1 MSSNAKHADDGGTFL
16 EAFAAE
22 ITGAAYPIALRHAI
36 GGSWLDLELGLWKA
50 LADTVEHWAR
60 PAPRPGSPDE
70 FDVWRER
77 FLVELTG
84 EAFHIARRYGVRRSL
99 HGMGWDL
106 YRAFRSVIETNC
118 ERWYDATPGKSDRVS
133 DRKVPRRGREI
144 TRVRAE
150 TFGGRGQDSF
160 LRHRV
165 LGRDDLLA
173 AVAKVFAQRGYHGTD
188 MGLVAEAIQSGKG
201 TIYRYFHS
209 KEELFLAALDLGLR
223 RLREAVDAVAIEAM
237 GPGERV
243 ARAITTCL
251 AFFDANPEFAELLIQ
266 GRAEFPDRMRRTWLT
281 LRGAAFGA
289 WQELYCGPTAQDRVW
304 PMPADRSPDVVGVL
318 VCGAVFGRGLTEC
331 GGGLESWIQDVLD
344 VVFNGILS
352 DAAQATA
359 GCPVPSVMP
368 TSAASEGPPPR

>member
-1 MSSNAKHADDGGTFL
+1 MSSNARPADDGGTFL

-22 ITGAAYPIALRHAI
+22 VTGAAYPIALRHAI

-84 EAFHIARRYGVRRSL
+84 EAFHIARRYGVRGSL

-150 TFGGRGQDSF
+150 TFGGRGQVSF

-201 TIYRYFHS
+201 TIYRYFRS

-251 AFFDANPEFAELLIQ
+251 AFFDANPEFAELLILEC
-266 GRAEFPDRMRRTWLT
+266 AEFPARMRCTWLAH
-281 LRGAAFGA
+281 LDAALGP
-289 WQELYCGPTAQDRVW
+289 WRELYCGPTAQDRVR
-304 PMPADRSPDVVGVL
+304 PVPAERSLDVVAAL
-318 VCGAVFGRGLTEC
+318 VCGAVFGPRLTARGGC
-331 GGGLESWIQDVLD
+331 PESRVQDVLD

-359 GCPVPSVMP
+359 GCQVPP
-368 TSAASEGPPPR
+368 TSAASEGPPQE